1 MPAAESAMH
10 EEVRSLYGEHHGWL
24 QGWLRRKLGDSFAAA
39 DLAQDTFVSVI
50 TTGTAAGIREPR
62 PFLATIAR
70 RLIAHRHRRQVLEQS
85 YLEALAALPQEMAP
99 SPEVQLLA
107 IEALHQVDRVL
118 DSLPPAAKEAFLL
131 AHLEGLSYAQINE
144 RWPELA
150 ERWRRRDPEFG
161 APGGETLDQFYA
173 RSIATATRLAEAHPG
188 QTIALVSH
196 GGVMDCLYRAAAR
209 VALDAP
215 RSWQLGNAAIN
226 RLLYTPQGFTL
237 VGWSDS
243 FHLDDDAQGECAD
256 VDAPP
261 KPARAV
267 A

>member
-1 MPAAESAMH
+1 M
-10 EEVRSLYGEHHGWL
+10 
-24 QGWLRRKLGDSFAAA
+24 
-39 DLAQDTFVSVI
+39 
-50 TTGTAAGIREPR
+50 
-62 PFLATIAR
+62 
-70 RLIAHRHRRQVLEQS
+70 
-85 YLEALAALPQEMAP
+85 ALALADEAIDAVYA
-99 SPEVQLLA
+99 SDLLRA
-107 IEALHQVDRVL
+107 METAQAVARGCGDPIVADAGLRERGFGV
-118 DSLPPAAKEAFLL
+118 F
-131 AHLEGLSYAQINE
+131 EGLSYAQINE